1 MFWYNISKII
11 LKNRRIWLTVV
22 FFTTLFMGFMAS
34 KITMSY
40 ELARI
45 LPKSDENFKIYEDF
59 KQRFGEDGN
68 VMVIAIETD
77 KIYELNTF
85 NEWYDLNKKIKN
97 IEGIKNVL
105 SNTRLRKTIV

>member
-1 MFWYNISKII
+1 MFWYNLSKLI
-11 LKNRRIWLTVV
+11 LKNRKTWLLLV
-22 FFTTLFMGFMAS
+22 FITTLFMGFMAS

-68 VMVIAIETD
+68 VMVIAIESD
-77 KIYELNTF
+77 KIYELETF
-85 NEWYDLNKKIKN
+85 NQWYDLSKKIKSIGHHRRAN
-97 IEGIKNVL
+97 NC
-105 SNTRLRKTIV
+105 